1 MLQILIADDHPVV
14 RQGIMRIIE
23 DTRDMKVTAEA
34 ENGIEVLKKVRENNI
49 DVVLLDI
56 SMPDRDGLDTVRDLK
71 KLKPELPI
79 LVLTM
84 HPEKYYGL
92 RMIQAGA
99 SGYVTKQN
107 APFQLVEAIR
117 KVTSGGMYI
126 SDSLAELLA
135 ASKKSKT
142 NKKEEYGALSD
153 REYQVMGMIA
163 QGKKVKAIAEEL
175 CISVKT
181 VHVHRRHILEKL
193 NMSSNAEIIHYAI
206 QNGLVEG

>member
-71 KLKPELPI
+71 KLKPGLPV

-84 HPEKYYGL
+84 HPEK
-92 RMIQAGA
+92 
-99 SGYVTKQN
+99 
-107 APFQLVEAIR
+107 
-117 KVTSGGMYI
+117 
-126 SDSLAELLA
+126 
-135 ASKKSKT
+135 
-142 NKKEEYGALSD
+142 
-153 REYQVMGMIA
+153 
-163 QGKKVKAIAEEL
+163 
-175 CISVKT
+175 
-181 VHVHRRHILEKL
+181 
-193 NMSSNAEIIHYAI
+193 
-206 QNGLVEG
+206 